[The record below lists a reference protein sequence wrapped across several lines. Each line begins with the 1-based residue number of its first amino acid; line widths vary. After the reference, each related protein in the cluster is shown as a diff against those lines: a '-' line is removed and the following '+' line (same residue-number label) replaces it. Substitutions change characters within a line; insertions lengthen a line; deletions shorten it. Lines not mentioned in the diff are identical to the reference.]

1 MSYILQ
7 LIEQYGLAVV
17 FVNVFVEQAGAP
29 LPAYPTMVIA
39 GALAARNVHSA
50 PMLLLAAVSA
60 ALLADLGWYVAGR
73 RYGRK
78 VMSTLCRVSLSPDSC
93 VRQTESIYLRWGPV
107 SLMVAK
113 FIPGFASVAS
123 ALAGTTGTRA
133 GSFLFFDGLGA
144 ALWAGLAIFLGSL
157 FSTDID
163 NLLSVLEQFGKGGTL
178 LLLAAF
184 VIFLATRWWQRY
196 RFLKAL
202 RMARISVDE
211 LYRLLQ
217 QGELPTIVDVRSP
230 LSQKAGRIPGA
241 VAISDDEIRT
251 FVAAVSSDH
260 EVIVYCACPNEVSAA
275 RVAKQLRQRGYHRVR
290 PLHGGIDAWI
300 EAGYALELDPIETES
315 PPNEAMSA

>member
-1 MSYILQ
+1 MSYLLQ

-17 FVNVFVEQAGAP
+17 FINVFVTQAGAP

-39 GALAARNVHSA
+39 GALAGGDAYSA

-73 RYGRK
+73 RYGGK
-78 VMSTLCRVSLSPDSC
+78 VLSTLCRVSLSPDSC
-93 VRQTESIYLRWGPV
+93 VRQTESIYLRWGPA

-123 ALAGTTGTRA
+123 ALAGTTGSRYV
-133 GSFLFFDGLGA
+133 SFLFFDALGVV
-144 ALWAGLAIFLGSL
+144 LWAGLAISLGLL

-163 NLLSVLEQFGKGGTL
+163 ELLDVLEQLGKGGTL

-184 VIFLATRWWQRY
+184 VIFVAAKWWQRY
-196 RFLKAL
+196 RFLKSL

-211 LYRLLQ
+211 LYRLQ
-217 QGELPTIVDVRSP
+217 QDGGSPAIVDVRSP

-251 FVAAVSSDH
+251 FVADLSSDR
-260 EVIVYCACPNEVSAA
+260 EVIVYCACPNEASAA
-275 RVAKQLRQRGYHRVR
+275 RVAKQLLQRGYHRVR

-300 EAGYALELDPIETES
+300 EAGYTLEPGPIEPQS
-315 PPNEAMSA
+315 LPNKAMSA